1 MGGHIGDGNFHSM
14 MVYRSEEEHA
24 KVDEAC
30 RRLVQRA
37 IELDGTCMYPIR
49 LIQGLYTHNH
59 ILYQVLVNMVLAKA
73 NANTWSGSS
82 VKELLTSS
90 RLSSKLW
97 IRSTFSTLA
106 RCAQYRDLR

>member
-37 IELDGTCMYPIR
+37 IELDGTCTYPIKLKR
-49 LIQGLYTHNH
+49 GLYTQTSDFICMVGTGEHGVGEGKRK
-59 ILYQVLVNMVLAKA
+59 YLV
-73 NANTWSGSS
+73 G
-82 VKELLTSS
+82 ELGQGTVDFLKTIKQTLDPFNLFNPGKVSA
-90 RLSSKLW
+90 
-97 IRSTFSTLA
+97 RS
-106 RCAQYRDLR
+106 

>member
-37 IELDGTCMYPIR
+37 IELDGTCTYPIELDETYMLQL
-49 LIQGLYTHNH
+49 LIT
-59 ILYQVLVNMVLAKA
+59 
-73 NANTWSGSS
+73 S
-82 VKELLTSS
+82 V
-90 RLSSKLW
+90 
-97 IRSTFSTLA
+97 
-106 RCAQYRDLR
+106 